1 MALTDRTGVVAI
13 MEKIEFENGF
23 RVMLEPVAGAR
34 SATMGIW
41 IGSGSR
47 YEAAEDAGIS
57 HFIEHMLFKGTPRRS
72 AWDIAE
78 QMDSIGGALNAY
90 TAKEYTCVYARA
102 LTHNV
107 AVALDTICDMVAN
120 PRFDRQDLDTE
131 KGVILEEIGMYED
144 SPEDLCVDM
153 LHASVWRDSRLG
165 ANILGTRETVGGM
178 TCERMRAYKQQMY
191 VPERMVAAIAGNFD
205 RDAVLET
212 LEKYF
217 GGMKNTGNRIHT
229 EPAVYHRGNTLLNK
243 AFEQTQILLGFPG
256 ISANDERRF
265 TMQIL
270 NTILGSASSSRLYQR
285 IREELGLVYSIDSF
299 SAIHLDSGLC
309 GVMMAL
315 VPQSE
320 ERAIH
325 ETICILDGIKRN
337 VSEMEINRAKEQYAA
352 SLVMGMEGTPA
363 RASHMGRSE
372 LIYGRVPGEDEMI
385 ARIRSITPDQVMELA
400 REILQFDRMS
410 IAAVGKVKEPDFYSV
425 VVDRASNVIY

>member
-1 MALTDRTGVVAI
+1 
-13 MEKIEFENGF
+13 MEKVEFENGF

-34 SATMGIW
+34 SATMGLW

-47 YEAAEDAGIS
+47 YETAQDGGIS
-57 HFIEHMLFKGTPRRS
+57 HFIEHMLFKGTPHRS

-102 LTHNV
+102 LSHNV
-107 AVALDTICDMVAN
+107 SVALDIICDMVAN
-120 PRFDRQDLDTE
+120 PRFDPQDIETE

-144 SPEDLCVDM
+144 SPEDLCVDL
-153 LHASVWRDSRLG
+153 LHASAWRDSRLG
-165 ANILGTRETVGGM
+165 ANILGTRETVSGM
-178 TCERMRAYKQQMY
+178 TSDRMHAYKQRMY
-191 VPERMVAAIAGNFD
+191 APERMVAAIAGSFD
-205 RDAVLET
+205 RDDVLER

-217 GGMKNTGNRIHT
+217 GCMKNTGNWLHT
-229 EPAVYHRGNTLLNK
+229 EPAVYHQGNALQSK
-243 AFEQTQILLGFPG
+243 AFEQTQLVLGFPG
-256 ISANDERRF
+256 ISATDERRF

-270 NTILGSASSSRLYQR
+270 HTILGSASSSRLYQR

-299 SAIHLDSGLC
+299 SAMHLDSGLC

-315 VPQSE
+315 APQSE
-320 ERAIH
+320 ERAIY
-325 ETICILDGIKRN
+325 ETICILDGLKRN
-337 VSEMEINRAKEQYAA
+337 VSEAEVNRAKEQYAA

-372 LIYGRVPGEDEMI
+372 LIYGRVPIEDEMI

-400 REILQFDRMS
+400 RELMRFDRMS
-410 IAAVGKVKEPDFYSV
+410 VAAVGKIKEPNFYSV
-425 VVDRASNVIY
+425 VVDKASNVVY